1 MNELH
6 ENNKTKLN
14 YYVLFLSIV
23 KGKTAKE
30 ALIAMGCYP
39 STIEAEEES

>member
-14 YYVLFLSIV
+14 YYALFLSIV

-30 ALIAMGCYP
+30 ALITMGCCP

>member
-14 YYVLFLSIV
+14 YYALFLSIV

-30 ALIAMGCYP
+30 ALIAMGCCP
-39 STIEAEEES
+39 STIETEEEN

>member
-14 YYVLFLSIV
+14 YYALFLFIV

-30 ALIAMGCYP
+30 ALITMGCCS